1 MIELLV
7 FDVDGCL
14 TDGNITCSNSG
25 DEFKNFNVKD
35 GFGILCWQALGKK
48 CAIITGKSSKIV
60 EERAKL
66 LKIDHVFQGVGNK
79 AEVLE
84 KLLKELNLEYKNVA
98 AIGDDLNDLKQLK
111 NVGWSFAPN
120 DALLHVKKNV
130 DTVLSLDGGKGCVR
144 EMIDMIIKKEN
155 LEEEYLKPWL

>member
-14 TDGNITCSNSG
+14 TDGSIICSNSG
-25 DEFKNFNVKD
+25 DEGKNFNVKD
-35 GFGILCWQALGKK
+35 GFGILCWRALGKK

-66 LKIDHVFQGVGNK
+66 LKIDYVYQGVDNK

-84 KLLKELNLEYKNVA
+84 KLLKELDLKYENVA

-111 NVGWSFAPN
+111 KVGWSFAPA
-120 DALLHVKKNV
+120 DALSYVKESVN
-130 DTVLSLDGGKGCVR
+130 TVLKLNGGRGCVR
-144 EMIDMIIKKEN
+144 EMIEMVIEKEN
-155 LEEEYLKPWL
+155 LKEEYLKHWL